1 MAVVLEKAVRSSV
14 FDLAY
19 DHSNTNF
26 NPVPE
31 TIMQGQDLPI
41 HLGPLV
47 PAMRCAAGYFG
58 SYALRRKA

>member
-1 MAVVLEKAVRSSV
+1 MAVALENAARSSV
-14 FDLAY
+14 FNLAY

-41 HLGPLV
+41 HRGSLV
-47 PAMRCAAGYFG
+47 PVMRCAAGCFG